1 MPRYCLGHAQVADV
15 LKLAQ
20 QKSLYPMIIFSF
32 ARIECEGF
40 AMFVINEGKKTNSL
54 DFTTEEEKATIEEV
68 CRNCKN
74 EDSKNLCKT
83 ADEQQPCAS
92 AEHVALAHFC

>member
-1 MPRYCLGHAQVADV
+1 MTSMHTASNRSAKYVATGLPQFCCGHVQVADV

-68 CRNCKN
+68 CCSCNKCV
-74 EDSKNLCKT
+74 S
-83 ADEQQPCAS
+83 
-92 AEHVALAHFC
+92 LA